1 MRATIHLK
9 LLGQAS
15 AIWSIFWLL
24 GLPNYFQ
31 QYPSVVMGVACTLLS
46 VLFSLFAVAV
56 LVRCREE
63 TRMSRAFWLSFYY
76 TVPLA
81 IYDTVYCA
89 LYLDLG
95 VGYLWS
101 HWYLTVFYISIW
113 LTFLPTAALLRFGFP
128 QRVEQK

>member
-1 MRATIHLK
+1 MKTASHLK

-15 AIWSIFWLL
+15 AVWLIFWLL
-24 GLPNYFQ
+24 GLPSYFQ
-31 QYPSVVMGVACTLLS
+31 QYPTVVMGFACTLLS
-46 VLFSLFAVAV
+46 VLFSLFAVAA

-63 TRMSRAFWLSFYY
+63 NRMSRAFWLSFYY

-89 LYLDLG
+89 FYLDLG
-95 VGYLWS
+95 VGYLVS

-113 LTFLPTAALLRFGFP
+113 LTFLPTAILLRNGFP
-128 QRVEQK
+128 HRVGQK